1 MKFFFIIKKLKK
13 HQLAIIT
20 GFGCIIL
27 GMLAGSYTSIND
39 YAWYDKLHQPN
50 FTPPKLL
57 FAPIW
62 TILYFM
68 IGIAFNKIWQA
79 KQTKLL
85 RKFTIIIL
93 ILHFISNLIWT
104 YIFFSMRRI
113 DIALYD
119 IAFIWV
125 SLITL
130 IIITRKIKS
139 VFLWLLPYLAWVSF
153 ALILNFAVYQLN

>member
-1 MKFFFIIKKLKK
+1 MKNFYIITNLKK
-13 HQLAIIT
+13 YQSTIIA
-20 GFGCIIL
+20 GLVCVIL
-27 GMLAGSYTSIND
+27 GMLAGSFNSIKD
-39 YAWYDKLHQPN
+39 YAWYAKLHHPN
-50 FTPPKLL
+50 LTPPKWL
-57 FAPIW
+57 FAPVW

-68 IGIAFNKIWQA
+68 IGVAFNKIWQA

-93 ILHFISNLIWT
+93 ILHFISNLMWN

-119 IAFIWV
+119 LAFIWA

-130 IIITRKIKS
+130 IIITRKINS
-139 VFLWLLPYLAWVSF
+139 VSLWLLPYLAWVSF
-153 ALILNFAVYQLN
+153 ALILNFTVYQLN